1 MYDSLLEWD
10 PKLNIRNALAES
22 YDVVN
27 SKRIDWTIKK
37 GVKFSNGQEVT
48 AADVKYSFDL
58 QANPPLPGSVA
69 STIGQFPGIES
80 DDRCSRSTSSG

>member
-1 MYDSLLEWD
+1 MIYDSLLEWD
-10 PKLNIRNALAES
+10 PKLNIRNAIAES

-37 GVKFSNGQEVT
+37 GLKFSNGQEVT

-69 STIGQFPGIES
+69 STTQLPGIES
-80 DDRCSRSTSSG
+80 TQVLSNTSSG